1 MSPKVYIL
9 VETAQGSQE
18 VNTAG
23 NQLIQMN
30 LKFYW
35 KHLCSQ
41 ECVYSLLSTF
51 IKLISK
57 MCLLFRYFLPVII
70 SVDAIFGFVGQFNS
84 SVEKKMFINIMN
96 YYWFDTYM
104 NQYS

>member
-23 NQLIQMN
+23 NQLIRMN

-41 ECVYSLLSTF
+41 ECVYRLLSTF

-57 MCLLFRYFLPVII
+57 ICLLFRYFLPVII
-70 SVDAIFGFVGQFNS
+70 SVNAILGFVGQCNS
-84 SVEKKMFINIMN
+84 SVENKMFINIMN

-104 NQYS
+104 NQ